1 MSHRLERS
9 LELPLDVEDVF
20 PFFADAGNLGRIT
33 PPELGFEILTPL
45 PLVMAEG
52 AILDYRVRLFGIP
65 MRWRSRIARWD
76 PPREFVDEQ
85 LVGPYREWHHTHRF
99 EPYPGGTRVMDVVR
113 YRLPLEPLS
122 LPAHPL
128 VRRQL
133 RRIFDYRARVLR
145 EILPVEGKGAAS

>member
-9 LELPLDVEDVF
+9 LELPLAVEDVF
-20 PFFADAGNLGRIT
+20 PFFADAGNLERIT

-45 PLVMAEG
+45 PLIMAQG
-52 AILDYRVRLFGIP
+52 AILDYRVRLFGVP

-76 PPREFVDEQ
+76 PPTEFVDEQ
-85 LVGPYREWHHTHRF
+85 LIGPYREWHHTHRF
-99 EPYPGGTRVMDVVR
+99 EPLPGGTRVIDRVR

-145 EILPVEGKGAAS
+145 EVLLGE